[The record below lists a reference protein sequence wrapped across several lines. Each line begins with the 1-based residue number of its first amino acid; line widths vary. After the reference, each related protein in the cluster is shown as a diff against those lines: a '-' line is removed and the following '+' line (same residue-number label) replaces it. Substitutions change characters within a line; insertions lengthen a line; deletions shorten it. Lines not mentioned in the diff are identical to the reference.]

1 MIFKYNWIN
10 IFSLAYL
17 VIRLWKT
24 DTPPFPEFCHAGWED
39 ILILW
44 PEFNTACKKRVAWI
58 IIKHSSFCFPLIF
71 NMQQCNIFSVCK
83 HMSFMSIND
92 IIQLST
98 WQTAF
103 KMEHAFCLISLPER
117 KNSLQRDSFQMLL
130 SPQRPKIDLR
140 IEMSSNSTT

>member
-1 MIFKYNWIN
+1 MIIKYDCIN
-10 IFSLAYL
+10 IFSLTYL

-44 PEFNTACKKRVAWI
+44 PEFNTACKKCVALNYHEI
-58 IIKHSSFCFPLIF
+58 LLILLPLIF
-71 NMQQCNIFSVCK
+71 SMQQCNIFSVCK

-103 KMEHAFCLISLPER
+103 KMEHVIVWFSYLSEKIVFSEIIS
-117 KNSLQRDSFQMLL
+117 KCF
-130 SPQRPKIDLR
+130 
-140 IEMSSNSTT
+140 